1 MCYFSHRFT
10 LPSQFSV
17 FIVCSGSQLE
27 FDWQNDIPMIPK
39 MLRKYEVLLFCLQIE
54 VCAAQEVNIN
64 PLLLEKFIQSCDRDI
79 HKSHY
84 ASLVLVP
91 E

>member
-1 MCYFSHRFT
+1 MCYFPHRFT

-54 VCAAQEVNIN
+54 IVYGSLPFDLEAGHKILPNIIPWN
-64 PLLLEKFIQSCDRDI
+64 FPS
-79 HKSHY
+79 
-84 ASLVLVP
+84 
-91 E
+91 